1 MTMPQQEYV
10 EITINEE
17 GEIVSEVKGVLGPD
31 CEKLVGWLKELGN
44 VVEHHHT
51 PDYRRQQTMTR
62 RQHAGRGG

>member
-1 MTMPQQEYV
+1 MPQQEYV

-51 PDYRRQQTMTR
+51 PDYRRSQTTTR